1 MFVVAPDTAKE
12 LPTTH
17 PKRQMHPRTGA
28 DAVLVERLDGIVCV
42 DKAPWRALEP
52 QDFPFFDF
60 EFLRALE
67 RSGSIGSPS
76 GWSPVYLVCR
86 DEKDRGLV
94 LGALCLYLKTDS
106 YGEYIFDWEWA
117 RAYEQ
122 YGLSYYPKLVAAVP
136 FTPATGPKLLLR
148 PDVDVATR
156 SKVAKALLEAAEDL
170 GTEYRVS
177 SSHALF
183 LPEDELCEFT

>member
-1 MFVVAPDTAKE
+1 MCKE
-12 LPTTH
+12 EG
-17 PKRQMHPRTGA
+17 R
-28 DAVLVERLDGIVCV
+28 
-42 DKAPWRALEP
+42 
-52 QDFPFFDF
+52 
-60 EFLRALE
+60 
-67 RSGSIGSPS
+67 
-76 GWSPVYLVCR
+76 
-86 DEKDRGLV
+86 V

-117 RAYEQ
+117 RAYQQ

-148 PDVDVATR
+148 PDVDVTTR
-156 SKVAKALLEAAEDL
+156 ARVTKALLEAAEDL

-183 LPEDELCEFT
+183 LPE